1 MTSDFKGGIDRDT
14 DSKLQDMITT
24 LEGWQG
30 EATMMVD
37 GLDQLMAKVADLGLP
52 MDVRDDIMDAYEVTK
67 RKLVVLYDAAC
78 EGTHWAY
85 ALQGDIRPLLA
96 SGEVE

>member
-1 MTSDFKGGIDRDT
+1 MTSSFKGGIDRDT

-37 GLDQLMAKVADLGLP
+37 GLDQLMAEVKRLGLP
-52 MDVRDDIMDAYEVTK
+52 MDVRDDIADAYEVTK

-78 EGTHWAY
+78 EGAHWAY